1 MPSTVLPAPPLSRL
15 LTTLGLLLC
24 LAAGLVLTACA
35 GEERPGDDR
44 FTVTVEDGVTVA
56 RTTGGPLIS
65 GDLFTL
71 EPLLTL
77 QQDPEVPESLLFR
90 ATSFRLG
97 PDGRYYV
104 SDYGNSRIAVYDAEG
119 RFEQALGRRGDGP
132 GEFYQPYLQSVHDG
146 VVSVFDFNHQR
157 ESRFD
162 LESRLLETVRLPG
175 GGLTI
180 GLQRL
185 SEVGIL
191 CSGVNAR
198 EEDDIGWTGRT
209 LTLLTPDGA
218 DTLWTL
224 ATGQVPENRLS
235 RIQVADGTWS
245 TLSVDMPFP
254 PTPTAQWV
262 PGRGFLLA
270 EGDHPELRWYD
281 LEGRLTGRVLFEP
294 GTHELTDAVKRQYE
308 ERLWQQR
315 VASARRRGRDPQPV
329 REMVYPERPGL
340 WSWSVQDEAGNAW
353 LLDTWSE
360 ELGLEGDRGHRFHV
374 VAADGRYLGT
384 TLAPVSRI
392 TIEGDRLLAAVEDP
406 ESGEVAFTVFRL
418 LPAVPGLVYP

>member
-1 MPSTVLPAPPLSRL
+1 MPHRVPSGPRHLRT
-15 LTTLGLLLC
+15 LTTLSLLLG
-24 LAAGLVLTACA
+24 LSAGLVLAACA
-35 GEERPGDDR
+35 GDERPGDDR

-56 RTTGGPLIS
+56 RTRGGPLFA

-119 RFEQALGRRGDGP
+119 RFETALGRRGDGP
-132 GEFYQPYLQSVHDG
+132 GEFYQPYLQSIHDG

-162 LESRLLETVRLPG
+162 LAGRLLETVRLPG

-185 SEVGIL
+185 PEGGLL

-198 EEDDIGWTGRT
+198 EEDEIGWTGRT
-209 LTLLTPDGA
+209 LTLLTPDGS

-235 RIQVADGTWS
+235 RIQVADGSWS

-262 PGRGFLLA
+262 PGQGFLLA

-281 LEGRLTGRVLFEP
+281 LEGRLTGRALFEP
-294 GTHELTDAVKRQYE
+294 GSHDLTDAVKRQYE

-315 VASARRRGRDPQPV
+315 VESARRRGREPRPV
-329 REMVYPERPGL
+329 RDMVYPDRPGI
-340 WSWSVQDEAGNAW
+340 WSWSVTDTAGDVW

-360 ELGLEGDRGHRFHV
+360 ELGLEEDRGHRFHV

-392 TIEGDRLLAAVEDP
+392 TLSGDRLLAAVEDE
-406 ESGEVAFTVFRL
+406 ESGEVDFTVFRL
-418 LPAVPGLVYP
+418 VPALPGLVYP